1 MNEHAPTRRI
11 IIATVVMGLAILLAL
26 AAYIFW
32 PSAVAVR
39 PSDATPVAEDA
50 AKSAEDA
57 VAAAGMSPADRKAT
71 EALVRAYI
79 LQNPEIITDAVA
91 ILQQREVTE
100 RLSAVGS
107 DIAKPFP
114 GAEAGNPKGDVT
126 IVEFTDYNCGFCR
139 ASVPDVQRLLKSDG
153 NIRLVYRELP
163 ILSQFSRDAALL
175 ALAAARQGKHKAF
188 HDAMFSGGRPDAQSI
203 RAAASKAGMNLAAAE
218 KFARSREA
226 MAEVE
231 SNIAIMQQV
240 GFGGTP
246 TFIIG
251 DQILEGAVG
260 FDALKAAVAKAR
272 KAG

>member
-1 MNEHAPTRRI
+1 MNNMTSRTPLI
-11 IIATVVMGLAILLAL
+11 LILSATLLLA
-26 AAYIFW
+26 AIGAYLFW
-32 PSAVAVR
+32 PKDSMSVHEPAGA
-39 PSDATPVAEDA
+39 AAEEA
-50 AKSAEDA
+50 AKAA
-57 VAAAGMSPADRKAT
+57 AAAGMNADDRKAT
-71 EALVRAYI
+71 EAIVRAYI
-79 LQNPEIITDAVA
+79 LENPEIITEA
-91 ILQQREVTE
+91 IGVLQKREATQ
-100 RLSAVGS
+100 RLSAAGS
-107 DIAKPFP
+107 KLTEPFP
-114 GAEAGNPKGDVT
+114 GAEFGNPNGDVT
-126 IVEFTDYNCGFCR
+126 LVEFTDYNCGYCR
-139 ASVPDVQRLLKSDG
+139 SSVADVQKLIDSDS
-153 NIRLVYRELP
+153 NIRVVIREVP
-163 ILSQFSRDAALL
+163 ILSATSRDAALW
-175 ALAAARQGKHKAF
+175 ALAAAKQGKHKAF

-226 MAEVE
+226 IAEVE

>member
-1 MNEHAPTRRI
+1 
-11 IIATVVMGLAILLAL
+11 
-26 AAYIFW
+26 
-32 PSAVAVR
+32 
-39 PSDATPVAEDA
+39 
-50 AKSAEDA
+50 
-57 VAAAGMSPADRKAT
+57 
-71 EALVRAYI
+71 
-79 LQNPEIITDAVA
+79 
-91 ILQQREVTE
+91 
-100 RLSAVGS
+100 
-107 DIAKPFP
+107 
-114 GAEAGNPKGDVT
+114 
-126 IVEFTDYNCGFCR
+126 
-139 ASVPDVQRLLKSDG
+139 
-153 NIRLVYRELP
+153 
-163 ILSQFSRDAALL
+163 
-175 ALAAARQGKHKAF
+175 
-188 HDAMFSGGRPDAQSI
+188 MFSGGRPDAQSI